1 MTSRDVEVAIEC
13 DDVINVESDI
23 VVMKNAEG
31 ADGAGKAVAD
41 AIGLKED
48 SHYRFPKLPDVGDWE
63 LFHTRGRIAANEALF
78 FGVKP
83 IPHFQY
89 QDIRRFARRSLEI
102 ASRETPDA
110 RDIAYTIHGPG
121 YGLDERE
128 AFESQLGGFSEA
140 IKNGS
145 TPDQLSRI
153 TVTERSPLRAER
165 LRDIR
170 DDFLDGSV
178 IQADTQQTEKARS
191 VGYDSEGKP
200 RIFVATP
207 LADDFEEVYHSGIKQ
222 AVDDLNRE
230 EDADV
235 LCERIVDDS
244 FTGSITEEIREKIE
258 SASLVVADM
267 TNANPNVYLE
277 VGYAWGSGTPTLQIV
292 RDTDDLEFDVDSHNT
307 LTYDRSR
314 VFELRDELRETLEE
328 IDPIE
333 V

>member
-1 MTSRDVEVAIEC
+1 MTSRDVEVVIEC

-41 AIGLKED
+41 AIGLSPYDVSSE
-48 SHYRFPKLPDVGDWE
+48 LPDVGGWE
-63 LFHTRGRIAANEALF
+63 VFDTRGQIAARQALF
-78 FGVKP
+78 LGVKP
-83 IPHFQY
+83 IPDFQY
-89 QDIRRFARRSLEI
+89 QDIRRFARQSLEI
-102 ASRETPDA
+102 ASKVAPDA

-140 IKNGS
+140 IKNGR
-145 TPDQLSRI
+145 TPDQLSQI
-153 TVTERSPLRAER
+153 TIAERSPLRAEH
-165 LRDIR
+165 LRDIQS
-170 DDFLDGSV
+170 DFLEGNV
-178 IQADTQQTEKARS
+178 IQADTQQTEKVRS
-191 VGYDSEGKP
+191 VGYDSEAKP

-207 LADDFEEVYHSGIKQ
+207 LADDFKEVYHSGIKQ

-244 FTGSITEEIREKIE
+244 FTGSITEEISEKIE